1 MGRKQ
6 STKAAKTLAMQ
17 AIIIGAAPLP
27 YALISDPVE
36 NDTKT

>member
-6 STKAAKTLAMQ
+6 SINVAKTLAIQ
-17 AIIIGAAPLP
+17 AIIIGAASLP

>member
-6 STKAAKTLAMQ
+6 SINAAKKLAME
-17 AIIIGAAPLP
+17 AIIIITATLP

-36 NDTKT
+36 KDTKT